1 MKALTISE
9 LVAARISAKR
19 AEDAAVKARREVDA
33 QIAELLRDVNKPE
46 GSISQK
52 LPEGYKITVTYKL
65 DRKVDT
71 EKLTKGWD
79 KLPLDVQAAF
89 KWTADLSVS
98 QFRNLDDKAA
108 LNASQFFETKPAS
121 PSIKIEAV

>member
-1 MKALTISE
+1 MKPISLQE
-9 LVAARISAKR
+9 LVAARIAAKR
-19 AEDAAVKARREVDA
+19 AEDEAIKARREVDA
-33 QIAELLRDVNKPE
+33 QIAELMRDAQKLE
-46 GSISQK
+46 GSISQR
-52 LPEGYKITVTYKL
+52 LDGYKVTVTYKL

-71 EKLTKGWD
+71 DALTKSWE

-98 QFRNLDDKAA
+98 EFRKLEGKAQI
-108 LNASQFFETKPAS
+108 NASQFFTTKEAS